1 MEEQG
6 ELPGHFP
13 ECPERCQDLGEQE
26 DEVKGVDGPLQGE
39 DEGFFICQEEQD
51 HWQLNGERQEPEGGQ
66 RWHLRKEAQIA
77 MLGRALDVYTAT
89 VTLIYLLFTREG
101 RTKAAP
107 SPVVFRQASNT
118 QTGSCFE

>member
-13 ECPERCQDLGEQE
+13 ESPERCQDLGEQE

-39 DEGFFICQEEQD
+39 DDGFFVCQEEQD
-51 HWQLNGERQEPEGGQ
+51 HWQLNRERQEPEGCQ

-77 MLGRALDVYTAT
+77 MLGRAP
-89 VTLIYLLFTREG
+89 IYLLFTRED
-101 RTKAAP
+101 RAKAAP
-107 SPVVFRQASNT
+107 SPTVFRRASNT
-118 QTGSCFE
+118 QLGSCFE